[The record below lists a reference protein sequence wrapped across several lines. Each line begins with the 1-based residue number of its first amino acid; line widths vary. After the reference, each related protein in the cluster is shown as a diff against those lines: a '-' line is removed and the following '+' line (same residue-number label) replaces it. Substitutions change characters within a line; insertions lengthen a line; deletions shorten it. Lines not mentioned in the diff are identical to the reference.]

1 MLSKVLGKIGECMAQ
16 KYLKSKGF
24 NILNNNYSSRYGEI
38 DIIATKDDCLVFVE
52 VKFRKKNSIVTGLE
66 SVDKRKQSKIT
77 KTALVYLSKFN
88 KDVDTRFDV
97 IEITDQNSEK
107 VSAGSIIHIENAF
120 CLEDYYLKA
129 A

>member
-1 MLSKVLGKIGECMAQ
+1 MIGKIGECMAQ
-16 KYLKSKGF
+16 KYLRSKGF

-38 DIIATKDDCLVFVE
+38 DIVATKDECLVFVE
-52 VKFRKKNSIVTGLE
+52 VKFRKENSMVSGLE
-66 SVDKRKQSKIT
+66 AVDKRKQEKIT

-107 VSAGSIIHIENAF
+107 VSAGSVIHIENAF
-120 CLEDYYLKA
+120 CLENFYLKA

>member
-1 MLSKVLGKIGECMAQ
+1 MSKAIGKIGECMAQ

-38 DIIATKDDCLVFVE
+38 DIVATKDECLVFVE
-52 VKFRKKNSIVTGLE
+52 VKFRKENSMVSGLE
-66 SVDKRKQSKIT
+66 SVDKRKQIKIT

>member
-1 MLSKVLGKIGECMAQ
+1 MAQ
-16 KYLKSKGF
+16 KYLRSKGF

-38 DIIATKDDCLVFVE
+38 DIVATKDECLVFVE
-52 VKFRKKNSIVTGLE
+52 VKFRKENSMVSGLE
-66 SVDKRKQSKIT
+66 AVDKRKQEKIT

-107 VSAGSIIHIENAF
+107 VNAGSIIHIKNAF
-120 CLEDYYLKA
+120 CLEDSYLEA

>member
-1 MLSKVLGKIGECMAQ
+1 MLSKVVGKISECMAQ

-66 SVDKRKQSKIT
+66 SVDKRKQSRIT
-77 KTALVYLSKFN
+77 KTALIYLSEFN
-88 KDVDTRFDV
+88 KDVDIRFDV
-97 IEITDQNSEK
+97 IEITSQNSEK
-107 VSAGSIIHIENAF
+107 VSAGSVIHIENAF
-120 CLEDYYLKA
+120 CLEDSYLKA

>member
-1 MLSKVLGKIGECMAQ
+1 MAQ

-38 DIIATKDDCLVFVE
+38 DIVATKDECLVFVE
-52 VKFRKKNSIVTGLE
+52 VKFRKENSMVSGLE
-66 SVDKRKQSKIT
+66 SVDKRKQIKIT

-107 VSAGSIIHIENAF
+107 VSVGSIIHIENAF

>member
-1 MLSKVLGKIGECMAQ
+1 MLSKVVGKIGECMAQ

-38 DIIATKDDCLVFVE
+38 DIVATKDECLVFVE
-52 VKFRKKNSIVTGLE
+52 VKFRKENSMVSGLE
-66 SVDKRKQSKIT
+66 SVDKRKQKKIT
-77 KTALVYLSKFN
+77 KTALVYLSEFN

-97 IEITDQNSEK
+97 IEINSQNSEK